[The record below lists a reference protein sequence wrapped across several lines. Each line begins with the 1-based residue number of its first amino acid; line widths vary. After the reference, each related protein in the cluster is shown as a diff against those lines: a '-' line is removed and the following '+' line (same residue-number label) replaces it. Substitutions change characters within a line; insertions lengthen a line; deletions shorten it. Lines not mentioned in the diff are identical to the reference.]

1 MPEQILSNQNTGEES
16 YRGFI
21 STGTIK
27 IDPKT
32 AMFNVFFSDGE
43 SIIKGKG
50 ITYRDAVIDAIIN
63 IDLYLQ
69 ENDVQEPAH

>member
-1 MPEQILSNQNTGEES
+1 MPEPNLDNLDTDEES

-27 IDPKT
+27 IDPET

-50 ITYRDAVIDAIIN
+50 ITYNDAMVDAINN

-69 ENDVQEPAH
+69 ENSVEASTH